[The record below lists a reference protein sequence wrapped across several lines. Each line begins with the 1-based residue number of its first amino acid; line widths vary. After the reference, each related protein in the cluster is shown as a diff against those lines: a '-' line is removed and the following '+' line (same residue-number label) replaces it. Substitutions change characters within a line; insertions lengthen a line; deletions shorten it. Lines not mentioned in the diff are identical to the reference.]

1 MHEDLIHELVLAA
14 RQMERF
20 LDEYEFIVDVTQEE
34 ALLKI
39 WEGVA
44 EASYTQEI
52 PASHSPDTG
61 IIIDSCRKV
70 EP

>member
-34 ALLKI
+34 ALLKV
-39 WEGVA
+39 WGR
-44 EASYTQEI
+44 
-52 PASHSPDTG
+52 
-61 IIIDSCRKV
+61 SCRS
-70 EP
+70 EFHPRDTRIS